1 MTDGYGVAAFLANVV
16 DETDDELL
24 PHLPNFNIFQKFI
37 MTISQP
43 YYFLTMGRKFYN
55 YPNDMNPITVKNPEN
70 SGVKRGY
77 FAKEYSVE
85 AVKKKS
91 KEHNVTINDFLMTV
105 ISMTIKQY
113 FIQKGDEKTD
123 HILMFVP
130 YNIREKPK
138 SKKEFGFI
146 NNVSV
151 YPI

>member
-1 MTDGYGVAAFLANVV
+1 MTDGYGVSAFLANVV
-16 DETDDELL
+16 DETEEELL
-24 PHLPNFNIFQKFI
+24 PHLPNLSIFQKFI

-43 YYFLTMGRKFYN
+43 YHFLTMARKYYN
-55 YPNDMNPITVKNPEN
+55 YPNDMNPVTIKSPEN
-70 SGVKRGY
+70 SGIKRGF

-105 ISMTIKQY
+105 ISMTMKQF

-146 NNVSV
+146 NDVSV